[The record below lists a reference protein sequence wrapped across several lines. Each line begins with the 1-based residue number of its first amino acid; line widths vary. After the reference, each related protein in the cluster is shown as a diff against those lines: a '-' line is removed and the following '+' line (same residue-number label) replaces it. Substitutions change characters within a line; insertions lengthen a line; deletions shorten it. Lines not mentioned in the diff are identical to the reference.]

1 MELKGKEMEWKRQEV
16 ETCNL
21 QFQLKLA
28 HNFALKNFKLK
39 YNFKIKFM
47 TSTSNF
53 HKSFCLIL
61 KMHCSFI
68 LSYQFTMIIFILEM
82 NLVHLEF
89 NKKINNKLLNFEGI
103 ANAFNI
109 SIELINDGFMLQFM
123 I

>member
-1 MELKGKEMEWKRQEV
+1 MELEGKEMEWKRQEV

-53 HKSFCLIL
+53 HKSFCFIL
-61 KMHCSFI
+61 KMHCSF
-68 LSYQFTMIIFILEM
+68 YFIIW
-82 NLVHLEF
+82 VHNDHFYSWSEF
-89 NKKINNKLLNFEGI
+89 GTFRVQQKNKHV
-103 ANAFNI
+103 
-109 SIELINDGFMLQFM
+109 IELWKHC
-123 I
+123 